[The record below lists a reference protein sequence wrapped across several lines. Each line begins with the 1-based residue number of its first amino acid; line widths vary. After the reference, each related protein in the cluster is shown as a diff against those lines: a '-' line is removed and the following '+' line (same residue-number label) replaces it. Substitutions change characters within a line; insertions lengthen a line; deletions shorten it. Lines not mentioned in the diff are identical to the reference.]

1 MQGAPKGPNLK
12 LLTTSKVFSPM
23 GIQALVHTSGKCQL
37 PTRTC
42 LGPNVNLDSPLPESG
57 RSGLEVN
64 VCF

>member
-1 MQGAPKGPNLK
+1 MESMQRANIVLGPVG
-12 LLTTSKVFSPM
+12 LT
-23 GIQALVHTSGKCQL
+23 GIQALVHTSGICQL

-57 RSGLEVN
+57 RRGLEVN